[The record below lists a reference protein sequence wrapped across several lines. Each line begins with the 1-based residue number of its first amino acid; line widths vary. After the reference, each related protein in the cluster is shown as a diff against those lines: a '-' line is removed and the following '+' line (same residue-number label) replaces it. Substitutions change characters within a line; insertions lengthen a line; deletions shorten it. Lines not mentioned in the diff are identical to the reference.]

1 MNTLLQCCRLHR
13 SPYES
18 EINEEMEAQY
28 NEMQEDRDIDD
39 DDDDVQEVE
48 NKLQELEQKM
58 EASNERLEGRIDASS
73 TRLEAKID
81 DSHQRLEMMIRQLL
95 DSQTSSTPQPHMEL
109 PVPTTP
115 VLLQVTL
122 EYFSFLS
129 SKLYPHK
136 FYSFYT
142 YRISLNDQF
151 MIRCLRRCPQRCL
164 KGCLRGCRKTC
175 RMG

>member
-1 MNTLLQCCRLHR
+1 MANVIFVGFVKMCACNFVNTLLQCCRLHR
-13 SPYES
+13 APYES

-39 DDDDVQEVE
+39 DNVQEFE

-81 DSHQRLEMMIRQLL
+81 GSHQRLETMIRQLL
-95 DSQTSSTPQPHMEL
+95 ESQTSSTPQPHMEP
-109 PVPTTP
+109 PVPATA

-122 EYFSFLS
+122 EILLLLLLEIISTQMLQFLH
-129 SKLYPHK
+129 LQNL
-136 FYSFYT
+136 
-142 YRISLNDQF
+142 LN
-151 MIRCLRRCPQRCL
+151 
-164 KGCLRGCRKTC
+164 
-175 RMG
+175 